1 MIPALG
7 SVLLQPGFDPGPSGF
22 DVAVNLGGSALST
35 FLTTLVVG
43 AILVALAPDYTR
55 RLMADVRD
63 DPVGS
68 FVYGVVLLVVLV
80 VLTVLLAITLI
91 GIVLAIPL
99 AIVTGVVWA
108 VGAAIGYLAI
118 AERLVK
124 PDRDE
129 WLVPL
134 LVAAGLNGLLV
145 LTGIGGIVS
154 FCIGA
159 AGFGAVLRDWLD

>member
-1 MIPALG
+1 MIPA
-7 SVLLQPGFDPGPSGF
+7 VNHVVLQPGFDPDPGGL
-22 DVAVNLGGSALST
+22 DVAVNLGSSAGSA

-43 AILVALAPDYTR
+43 AIMIALAPDYTR
-55 RLMADVRD
+55 RKMETVREDV
-63 DPVGS
+63 VGS
-68 FVYGVVLLVVLV
+68 FVYGLVLLLALV
-80 VLTVLLAITLI
+80 VVTVLLAVTII

-99 AIVTGVVWA
+99 ALLASLVWA
-108 VGAAIGYLAI
+108 VGATIGYLAI

-124 PDRDE
+124 PAPDE

>member
-1 MIPALG
+1 MISQLTSIALQ
-7 SVLLQPGFDPGPSGF
+7 SGFDPDPSGL
-22 DVAVNLGGSALST
+22 DVAVNLGGSAVSA

-43 AILVALAPDYTR
+43 AIMVALAPDYTR
-55 RLMADVRD
+55 RMMNAVRED
-63 DPVGS
+63 AVGS
-68 FVYGVVLLVVLV
+68 FVYGLVLLLGLV
-80 VLTVLLAITLI
+80 VAIVLLAVTII

-99 AIVTGVVWA
+99 ALVASLVWA

-124 PDRDE
+124 PEPDE
-129 WLVPL
+129 WLGPL

>member
-1 MIPALG
+1 MLSPVSG
-7 SVLLQPGFDPGPSGF
+7 VFLQPGFEPGPSGI
-22 DVAVNLGGSALST
+22 DVAVNLGSSAGSA

-43 AILVALAPDYTR
+43 AIMVALAPDYTR
-55 RLMADVRD
+55 RMMETVRED
-63 DPVGS
+63 AVGS
-68 FVYGVVLLVVLV
+68 FAYGLVLLLGLV
-80 VLTVLLAITLI
+80 VVTVLLAITII
-91 GIVLAIPL
+91 GLLFAIPL
-99 AIVTGVVWA
+99 VILATLVWA

-118 AERLVK
+118 ADRLVK
-124 PDRDE
+124 PEPDE

-159 AGFGAVLRDWLD
+159 AGFGAVLRDWLG

>member
-1 MIPALG
+1 MIG
-7 SVLLQPGFDPGPSGF
+7 TVSSIVLQPGFDPDPNGI
-22 DVAVNLGGSALST
+22 DVAVNLGSSAGSA

-43 AILVALAPDYTR
+43 AIMVALAPDYTR
-55 RLMADVRD
+55 RMMDTVRED
-63 DPVGS
+63 AVGS
-68 FVYGVVLLVVLV
+68 FGYGLVLLVGLV
-80 VLTVLLAITLI
+80 VVTVLLAVTII

-99 AIVTGVVWA
+99 ALVASLVWA

-124 PDRDE
+124 PDPDE

-134 LVAAGLNGLLV
+134 LVAAALNGLLV
-145 LTGIGGIVS
+145 LTGVGGIVS
-154 FCIGA
+154 FAIGA